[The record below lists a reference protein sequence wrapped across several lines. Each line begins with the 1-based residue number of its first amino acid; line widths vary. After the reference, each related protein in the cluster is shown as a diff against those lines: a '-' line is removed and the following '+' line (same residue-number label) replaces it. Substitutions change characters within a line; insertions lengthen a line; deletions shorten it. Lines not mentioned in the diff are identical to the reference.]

1 MLFKIIVKISILN
14 SPLKKYNLSVFF
26 FFSEEK
32 KHFNYTDSNTI
43 VLFS

>member
-26 FFSEEK
+26 FSEEK
-32 KHFNYTDSNTI
+32 KNFNYTDSNTI